1 MEKQGSAFGIHGITG
16 MLIATVL
23 LLSIVFGLGYAALVT
38 QNETANQ
45 YYTIKDPLGIKMI
58 NPDLGNE
65 PHIVVHGT
73 PVGGDVNH
81 KYQFV
86 SK

>member
-23 LLSIVFGLGYAALVT
+23 LLSIVFGLGTAALVT
-38 QNETANQ
+38 QQKTAQ
-45 YYTIKDPLGIKMI
+45 QSYEIKDPLTIKKI
-58 NPDLGNE
+58 NPGLGNE
-65 PHIVVHGT
+65 SHVIVHGQ
-73 PVGGDVNH
+73 PVGGDVKH

-86 SK
+86 Q